1 MIKQSSVSCEQL
13 FKQVFFYES
22 MTTNLSRQYYIYV
35 YLFFLS
41 YSHYFYVFC
50 VVSVSVPAVPPTERP
65 GETGPRFGI
74 VACPYAAIGTSV
86 FPDGT
91 PERTT
96 PSAVLVSRRGAAVCV
111 RLPCGGR
118 RDCEGRT
125 SRRTQISSHVGR
137 DVPSSRSRAAHR
149 HAPRSSVAAADGG
162 IFVPDFNRRC
172 KNCESFGLYTVSCSI
187 KLHNIE
193 YL

>member
-1 MIKQSSVSCEQL
+1 MYTCFSFRILIISMYFVLFLFLFPLFPRRKDPEKQDRVSASSRAHTL
-13 FKQVFFYES
+13 R
-22 MTTNLSRQYYIYV
+22 L
-35 YLFFLS
+35 
-41 YSHYFYVFC
+41 
-50 VVSVSVPAVPPTERP
+50 ERP
-65 GETGPRFGI
+65 
-74 VACPYAAIGTSV
+74 CP
-86 FPDGT
+86 PDGT